1 MPKNIYGRASASGG
15 PAVTMDDL
23 ILPAKDIIIRL
34 SSIMSQML
42 NMSST
47 PEGIEKNII
56 LQRINLLIEDL
67 TPLTVPSEVA
77 G

>member
-1 MPKNIYGRASASGG
+1 ME
-15 PAVTMDDL
+15 DL
-23 ILPAKDIIIRL
+23 ILPAKDIINRL

-77 G
+77 K